1 MRILILKG
9 DPSNLAAHKVSFT
22 SQGPLILSFE
32 IELPVK
38 RAIMQ
43 MWFLL

>member
-1 MRILILKG
+1 M
-9 DPSNLAAHKVSFT
+9 

-38 RAIMQ
+38 SNHAKVVPSLNLNTVLS
-43 MWFLL
+43 LLFDSKGDQKLW